1 MNCTTIKAGLVV
13 AAIIAAGAASAAQR
27 TFVSTQ
33 GVDNPACSLAAPCR
47 AFAAAIAATS
57 PGGEVIVQDSGGY
70 GPVSITQAVSIVA
83 LAGVYAGISVSSG
96 DGVTINA
103 PGSVVRLVGLTI
115 TGLGGSIGINILAAA
130 RASIERCQT
139 TGMTS
144 FGIFGAPGVFGVE
157 IRDSLSSNNGASG
170 FGTVGGGALIVNSRF
185 ISNTGDGV
193 NATDGAFVFLRDVD
207 ASRNSNAGVMASSA
221 AGNTRIEIEGG
232 TFTSHVAGGVQAFAS
247 GSGTAALDVTRA
259 TISGNLGNGIVAQT
273 TGANALA
280 IVAASANTVSATSIG
295 LAAQGTN
302 ASIVATGN
310 TVSRN
315 TTGANGGAGGTVF
328 VGGDNSILLNTTN
341 IGTGVSPYTRN

>member
-1 MNCTTIKAGLVV
+1 MNCTIKAGLVV
-13 AAIIAAGAASAAQR
+13 AAIIAAGAAGAAQR

-33 GVDNPACSLAAPCR
+33 GVDNPACSLAVPCR

-57 PGGEVIVQDSGGY
+57 PGGEVIVLDSGGY
-70 GPVSITQAVSIVA
+70 GPVSITQSVSIVA
-83 LAGVYAGISVSSG
+83 PAGVYAGISVSSG
-96 DGVTINA
+96 DGVTVNA
-103 PGSVVRLVGLTI
+103 PGGVVSLVGLTI
-115 TGLGGSIGINILAAA
+115 NGLGGSTGINILAAA
-130 RASIERCQT
+130 RTSIERCKT
-139 TGMTS
+139 TGMTG

-157 IRDSLSSNNGASG
+157 IRDSLSANNGASG
-170 FGTVGGGALIVNSRF
+170 FGTVGGSALIVNSRF

-193 NATDGAFVFLRDVD
+193 NAADGAAVFLRDVD
-207 ASRNSNAGVMASSA
+207 ASRNGGAGAMASAA
-221 AGNTRIEIEGG
+221 AGFTRIEIEGG
-232 TFTSHVAGGVQAFAS
+232 TFTSHVAGGVSAFAS
-247 GSGTAALDVTRA
+247 GSGSAALDVTRA

-273 TGANALA
+273 TGASAQA

-315 TTGANGGAGGTVF
+315 TTGANGGFGGTVF

-341 IGTGVSPYTRN
+341 IGTGVSSYTRN